1 LQLRYYLSIN
11 LLKCI
16 KKDVKY
22 HYFILE
28 NFKRLEYCKLLNSF
42 DLFGESKCL
51 ESIKKFGKS
60 IKRIGKVKERIGK
73 VKEKIGK
80 VKERFGK
87 VKERFG
93 NVFVFALIY

>member
-1 LQLRYYLSIN
+1 LHLRYYLSIN

-28 NFKRLEYCKLLNSF
+28 NFKRIEYCKLLNSF

-51 ESIKKFGKS
+51 ERIEKVWKKYKKVWKS
-60 IKRIGKVKERIGK
+60 
-73 VKEKIGK
+73 
-80 VKERFGK
+80 
-87 VKERFG
+87 
-93 NVFVFALIY
+93 